1 MMAGWQVFL
10 DWFRGRGH
18 LTPAKSPA
26 PGSRVHEL
34 LQQLVEQGLVPGVAI
49 RVMHRGRCWL
59 EQGYGL
65 ADLERKAPVTP
76 GNTVFRIA
84 SISKPI
90 TATAL
95 ARLVAAGRVGLDD
108 PLGTYVPE
116 FPHQGINLGQLAAHT
131 AGIRGYRG
139 REALLNRPMGIA
151 DSLELFREDPLLFA
165 PGEGFHYNSF
175 DFVLLSLAMER
186 ASGQPFDRLVQE
198 TVLEPLQMLQTAP
211 DTPGSPRPG
220 QAGFYSRGRQGFR
233 PAAPVD
239 TRYKLAGGGYLST
252 VGDICR
258 LGQATLSG
266 EVAPAGV
273 LEPFLRTQY
282 VAGSPTWYGLGWQA
296 SRDAAGRPFYG
307 HIGNGIGGY
316 GNFFV
321 YPGQELVI
329 AILTNCTG
337 PGVQPVLDL
346 VVEAIHLETGDH
358 GGGYPAGA

>member
-1 MMAGWQVFL
+1 MAGWQAFL
-10 DWFRGRGH
+10 DWFRGTGRH
-18 LTPAKSPA
+18 SPGQA
-26 PGSRVHEL
+26 QASGSRVHEL
-34 LQQLVEQGLVPGVAI
+34 LRQAVEQGLVPGVAI
-49 RVMHRGRCWL
+49 RVMHRGSCWL

-65 ADLERKAPVTP
+65 ADLESKAPVSP

-258 LGQATLSG
+258 LGEATLSG

-273 LEPFLRTQY
+273 LEPFLRTQH

-321 YPGQELVI
+321 YPAQELVI

-337 PGVQPVLDL
+337 PGMQPVLDL
-346 VVEAIHLETGDH
+346 VVEAIHLEIGPQ
-358 GGGYPAGA
+358 GEGQPAEG

>member
-1 MMAGWQVFL
+1 MAGWQTFL
-10 DWFRGRGH
+10 DWFRGSRRLSRGE
-18 LTPAKSPA
+18 SPA
-26 PGSRVHEL
+26 AGSRVHEL
-34 LQQLVEQGLVPGVAI
+34 LQQTVEQGLVPGVAI

-65 ADLERKAPVTP
+65 SDLANKTPVKP

-95 ARLVAAGRVGLDD
+95 ARLVATGRVGLED
-108 PLGTYVPE
+108 PLSAYVPE
-116 FPHQGINLGQLAAHT
+116 FPHQGITLGQLAAHT

-139 REALLNRPMGIA
+139 REALLNRPLGIA
-151 DSLELFREDPLLFA
+151 DSLELFKDDPLLFP
-165 PGEGFHYNSF
+165 PGQGFNYNSF

-186 ASGQPFDRLVQE
+186 ATGQPFDQLVHQ
-198 TVLEPLQMLQTAP
+198 TVLEPLQMRQTVP
-211 DTPGSPRPG
+211 DTPGSTRPG
-220 QAGFYSRGRQGFR
+220 QAVFYSWGRQGFR
-233 PAAPVD
+233 TATPVD
-239 TRYKLAGGGYLST
+239 TRFKLAGGGYLST

-273 LEPFLRTQY
+273 MEAFLRTQQ
-282 VAGSPTWYGLGWQA
+282 VGGSPTWYGLGWQA
-296 SRDAAGRPFYG
+296 SQDAAGRPYYG

-321 YPGQELVI
+321 YPREELVI
-329 AILTNCTG
+329 AILINCTD
-337 PGVQPVLDL
+337 PKVQPVLDL
-346 VVEAIHLETGDH
+346 VVEAIHLETGTPAA
-358 GGGYPAGA
+358 GYPPEV